1 MHFMLNE
8 TPIRSYITKSTNQ
21 PHPLTQLVIKYTI
34 SMSNSAT
41 RIFPTSTTRNKYQQC
56 MHVFD
61 RNRKNEWGFTNTN
74 QACALMFHFRSA

>member
-56 MHVFD
+56 MHVF
-61 RNRKNEWGFTNTN
+61 
-74 QACALMFHFRSA
+74 LSLIHI